1 MSKLVDKERLARL
14 AAALDQRAKA
24 AVKAEE
30 ERAMAVE
37 AELQADID
45 AINHA
50 ETGIL
55 AQAKAHVAT
64 EIEKVN
70 GDNAAVVG
78 RVEALEEADEAMQAE
93 INAAAGKVAANE
105 AAINKLNGA
114 ADAEGSIAKA
124 IADAVAPLNAKDAEH
139 TAAIEAAQGAA
150 EKGIADAAAVAGRTE
165 ALEKAA
171 EEMEAAIEAAQEAVD
186 KLNATEGEGSVAKA
200 IADAVAPVQDKV
212 DAVEADVAKVRE
224 DFAAAD
230 AGILTQAKSYTD
242 QQITALVDSAPEAMN
257 TLKELAAA
265 IQEHGTEYEAYVA
278 TVSANLDKKVDK
290 VEGSRLI
297 SETEAAAY
305 AAKAEVADVEAAEAA
320 ANTYTDGKVAVIN
333 AKDDAQDKAITAAQE
348 AADKAQGE
356 VDAAE
361 LRIDALE
368 ARDEEMQAEIDANE
382 AAIAKLNG
390 AADAEGS
397 VAKAIA
403 DAVAP
408 INAKDKAQDD
418 RLDALE
424 ELVSGE
430 ENGMVAVRE
439 DVAELQNQAQANANA
454 ASAAQAAADKAQGEV
469 DVVEGRVD
477 ALEEADEAMQAEI
490 DANEAKAAA
499 NEAAIAKLNGGADV
513 EGSVAKSIADA
524 LADYSDTEE
533 LKVMLGNVVNS
544 LALSMEDN
552 KMKLKLGGVEG
563 ITIHETSLDMATDDD
578 IDAIIAGLD
587 A

>member
-93 INAAAGKVAANE
+93 IDAAAGKAAANE

-139 TAAIEAAQGAA
+139 TAAIEAAQEAA
-150 EKGIADAAAVAGRTE
+150 EKGIADAAAVAGRAE

-257 TLKELAAA
+257 TLKELATA

-320 ANTYTDGKVAVIN
+320 ANAYTDGKVATIN
-333 AKDDAQDKAITAAQE
+333 AKDEAQDQSIAAAKA
-348 AADKAQGE
+348 AADKAQEE

-408 INAKDKAQDD
+408 INAKDVAQDA

-430 ENGMVAVRE
+430 EDGIVSVKE
-439 DVAELQNQAQANANA
+439 DVAELQNQAQANAKA

>member
-50 ETGIL
+50 ENGIL
-55 AQAKAHVAT
+55 AQAKAHVAA

-78 RVEALEEADEAMQAE
+78 RVDALEEADEAMQAE
-93 INAAAGKVAANE
+93 IDAAAEKAAANE
-105 AAINKLNGA
+105 AAIN
-114 ADAEGSIAKA
+114 
-124 IADAVAPLNAKDAEH
+124 
-139 TAAIEAAQGAA
+139 
-150 EKGIADAAAVAGRTE
+150 
-165 ALEKAA
+165 
-171 EEMEAAIEAAQEAVD
+171 
-186 KLNATEGEGSVAKA
+186 
-200 IADAVAPVQDKV
+200 
-212 DAVEADVAKVRE
+212 
-224 DFAAAD
+224 
-230 AGILTQAKSYTD
+230 
-242 QQITALVDSAPEAMN
+242 
-257 TLKELAAA
+257 
-265 IQEHGTEYEAYVA
+265 
-278 TVSANLDKKVDK
+278 
-290 VEGSRLI
+290 
-297 SETEAAAY
+297 
-305 AAKAEVADVEAAEAA
+305 
-320 ANTYTDGKVAVIN
+320 
-333 AKDDAQDKAITAAQE
+333 
-348 AADKAQGE
+348 
-356 VDAAE
+356 
-361 LRIDALE
+361 
-368 ARDEEMQAEIDANE
+368 
-382 AAIAKLNG
+382 KLNG

-424 ELVSGE
+424 GLVSGE
-430 ENGMVAVRE
+430 ENGIVAVRE

-454 ASAAQAAADKAQGEV
+454 ANAAQAAADKAQGEV

-513 EGSVAKSIADA
+513 EGSVAKAIADA
-524 LADYSDTEE
+524 LVDYSDTEE

-578 IDAIIAGLD
+578 IDAIISGLD

>member
-14 AAALDQRAKA
+14 AAALDQRAKD

-30 ERAMAVE
+30 DRAKAVE
-37 AELQADID
+37 ADLQADID

-70 GDNAAVVG
+70 GDNAAVAG
-78 RVEALEEADEAMQAE
+78 RVDALEEADKAMQAE
-93 INAAAGKVAANE
+93 IDAAAEKAAANE

-139 TAAIEAAQGAA
+139 TAAIEAAQEAA
-150 EKGIADAAAVAGRTE
+150 EQGIADAAAVAGRAE

-186 KLNATEGEGSVAKA
+186 KLNANEGEGSVAKA
-200 IADAVAPVQDKV
+200 IADAVAPVQDEV

-224 DFAAAD
+224 EFAAAD
-230 AGILTQAKSYTD
+230 AGILSQAKAYTD
-242 QQITALVDSAPEAMN
+242 QEVAALVDSAPEAMN
-257 TLKELAAA
+257 TLKELASA

-305 AAKAEVADVEAAEAA
+305 AAKAEVADVEAAEAS
-320 ANTYTDGKVAVIN
+320 ANAYTDGKVAVIN

-361 LRIDALE
+361 IRIDALE

-454 ASAAQAAADKAQGEV
+454 ANAAQAAADKAQGEV

-513 EGSVAKSIADA
+513 EGSVAKAIADA
-524 LADYSDTEE
+524 LVDYSDTEE

>member
-14 AAALDQRAKA
+14 AAALDQRAKD

-30 ERAMAVE
+30 DRAKAVE
-37 AELQADID
+37 ADLQADID

-70 GDNAAVVG
+70 GDNAAVAG
-78 RVEALEEADEAMQAE
+78 RVDALEEADKAMQAE
-93 INAAAGKVAANE
+93 IDAAAEKAAANE

-139 TAAIEAAQGAA
+139 TAAIEAAQEAA
-150 EKGIADAAAVAGRTE
+150 EQGIADAAAVAGRAE

-186 KLNATEGEGSVAKA
+186 KLNANEGEGSVAKA
-200 IADAVAPVQDKV
+200 IADAVAPVQDEV

-224 DFAAAD
+224 EFAAAD
-230 AGILTQAKSYTD
+230 AGILSQAKAYTD
-242 QQITALVDSAPEAMN
+242 QEVAALVDSAPEAMN
-257 TLKELAAA
+257 TLKELASA

-305 AAKAEVADVEAAEAA
+305 AAKAEVADVEAAEAS
-320 ANTYTDGKVAVIN
+320 ANAYTDGKVAVIN

-361 LRIDALE
+361 IRIDALE

-454 ASAAQAAADKAQGEV
+454 ANAAQAAADKAQGEV

-513 EGSVAKSIADA
+513 EGSVAKAITDA
-524 LADYSDTEE
+524 LVDYSDTEE